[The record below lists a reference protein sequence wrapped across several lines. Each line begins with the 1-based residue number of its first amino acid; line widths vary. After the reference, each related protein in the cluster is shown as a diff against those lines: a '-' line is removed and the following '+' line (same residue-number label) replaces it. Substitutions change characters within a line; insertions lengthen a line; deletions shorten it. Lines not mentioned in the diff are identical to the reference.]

1 MMKIQKFKV
10 LLYLKKGSTDKQG
23 KAPIM
28 GRITLNNSM
37 AQFSCKLSCT
47 PNLWNPRSGR
57 LDGKS
62 REAVEVNAK
71 IDKLLLNINSAYDNL
86 LKRNVAFTAQ
96 SIKELMQGSVE
107 CQVTLMDMMD
117 KLYADMEK
125 RVGIDRV
132 EGSLVHYKQA
142 RTTLGK
148 FVEAKFKTKDVAF
161 GQLSNQFIFDY
172 YEFLITDCGFMSNST
187 RKYLAILKK
196 ACRLAYKEGYAD
208 RLFFANYTLPK
219 MQVSTPR
226 TITPENFKKIQSLKI
241 PKERESL
248 ILSRDL
254 LLFSCYTGA
263 AYIDAVSVT
272 RNNLAIDEEGSQW
285 LKYYR
290 HKTEALAQVKLL
302 PEAIDLIEKYKD
314 ESRAALMPYQKY
326 KTLWDNLRKICKM
339 AGTTQMVSPHMGRHY
354 YASIVTLAE
363 NVPID
368 VISKML
374 GHTNITQAQVYAR
387 VTQKKL
393 FEEAAKFAE
402 ATKDLV
408 LSACLSEVCHQ

>member
-1 MMKIQKFKV
+1 MKIQKFKV

-57 LDGKS
+57 LEGKS

-71 IDKLLLNINSAYDNL
+71 IDKMLLNINSAYDNL
-86 LKRNVAFTAQ
+86 LKRNVNFTAQ

-117 KLYADMEK
+117 RLYADMEK
-125 RVGIDRV
+125 RIGIDRV
-132 EGSLVHYKQA
+132 AGSLVHYKQA
-142 RTTLGK
+142 RTTLSK
-148 FVEAKFKTKDVAF
+148 FIETKFKTKDIAF
-161 GQLSNQFIFDY
+161 GQLTNQFISDY
-172 YEFLITDCGFMSNST
+172 YEFLISDCSFMSNST
-187 RKYLAILKK
+187 RKHLAILKK
-196 ACRLAYKEGYAD
+196 ACRMAYKEGYAD
-208 RLFFANYTLPK
+208 RLFFANYTLPR
-219 MQVSTPR
+219 MRVGTPR
-226 TITPENFKKIQSLKI
+226 TITPENFKKIQSLEI
-241 PKERESL
+241 PKDKESPM
-248 ILSRDL
+248 LSRDL
-254 LLFSCYTGA
+254 LLFSCYTGV

-272 RNNLAIDEEGSQW
+272 RDNLVTDEEGSLW

-290 HKTEALAQVKLL
+290 HKTKALAQVKLL

-314 ESRAALMPYQKY
+314 KSRDALMPYQKY
-326 KTLWDNLRKICKM
+326 KTLWDNLRKICKT
-339 AGTTQMVSPHMGRHY
+339 AGSTQMVSPHMGRHY

-374 GHTNITQAQVYAR
+374 GHTNITQTQVYAR

-408 LSACLSEVCHQ
+408 LVL

>member
-1 MMKIQKFKV
+1 
-10 LLYLKKGSTDKQG
+10 
-23 KAPIM
+23 
-28 GRITLNNSM
+28 
-37 AQFSCKLSCT
+37 
-47 PNLWNPRSGR
+47 
-57 LDGKS
+57 
-62 REAVEVNAK
+62 
-71 IDKLLLNINSAYDNL
+71 
-86 LKRNVAFTAQ
+86 
-96 SIKELMQGSVE
+96 
-107 CQVTLMDMMD
+107 MD

-161 GQLSNQFIFDY
+161 GQLTNQFISDY
-172 YEFLITDCGFMSNST
+172 YEFLVTYCDFMSNST

-208 RLFFANYTLPK
+208 RFFFANYTLPK
-219 MQVSTPR
+219 MQVGTPR
-226 TITPENFKKIQSLKI
+226 TITPENFKKIQSLEI
-241 PKERESL
+241 P
-248 ILSRDL
+248 
-254 LLFSCYTGA
+254 
-263 AYIDAVSVT
+263 
-272 RNNLAIDEEGSQW
+272 
-285 LKYYR
+285 
-290 HKTEALAQVKLL
+290 L

-354 YASIVTLAE
+354 YASIVTSAE

-374 GHTNITQAQVYAR
+374 GHTNITQTQVYAR

-393 FEEAAKFAE
+393 LEEAAKFAE

-408 LSACLSEVCHQ
+408 LVL

>member
-1 MMKIQKFKV
+1 
-10 LLYLKKGSTDKQG
+10 
-23 KAPIM
+23 
-28 GRITLNNSM
+28 
-37 AQFSCKLSCT
+37 
-47 PNLWNPRSGR
+47 
-57 LDGKS
+57 
-62 REAVEVNAK
+62 
-71 IDKLLLNINSAYDNL
+71 
-86 LKRNVAFTAQ
+86 
-96 SIKELMQGSVE
+96 
-107 CQVTLMDMMD
+107 
-117 KLYADMEK
+117 
-125 RVGIDRV
+125 
-132 EGSLVHYKQA
+132 
-142 RTTLGK
+142 
-148 FVEAKFKTKDVAF
+148 
-161 GQLSNQFIFDY
+161 
-172 YEFLITDCGFMSNST
+172 MSNST

-208 RLFFANYTLPK
+208 RLFFTNYTLPK

-290 HKTEALAQVKLL
+290 HKTKELAQVKLL

-314 ESRAALMPYQKY
+314 ESWAALMPYQKY

-374 GHTNITQAQVYAR
+374 GHTNITQTQVYAR

-408 LSACLSEVCHQ
+408 LVL